1 MGVQAAAE
9 EAGAPAVAVG
19 TLRRD
24 KDGMGRFLTSLAEA
38 FVRGCRV
45 DWGTVFA
52 GTGAHRAALP
62 TYAFQHEHYWAVP
75 AGRGRPGRDD
85 QTDAGF
91 WAAVER
97 EDAESLAT
105 GLQVD
110 QASVLPVLPALAQ
123 WRRRRRELSTVDTS
137 RDPGSW
143 RPVNGL
149 PPARLAGTWL
159 LVTTGRRAE
168 DDVAAALTPPAVTV
182 RRLGLLW

>member
-9 EAGAPAVAVG
+9 EAGAPAVAVV
-19 TLRRD
+19 TLRGDRG
-24 KDGMGRFLTSLAEA
+24 GMGRFLTSLAEA
-38 FVRGCRV
+38 VGRGCRV
-45 DWGTVFA
+45 DWGPVFA

-75 AGRGRPGRDD
+75 AGRGRPGLDD

-123 WRRRRRELSTVDTS
+123 WRRRPRELSTVDTW
-137 RDPGSW
+137 RDRASW
-143 RPVNGL
+143 RPVSGP
-149 PPARLAGTWL
+149 PPARPAGARPLAPS
-159 LVTTGRRAE
+159 GRRAA
-168 DDVAAALTPPAVTV
+168 DVAPATPHPPGAT
-182 RRLGLLW
+182 WQW

>member
-75 AGRGRPGRDD
+75 AGRGRPGLDD
-85 QTDAGF
+85 QPAPGF
-91 WAAVER
+91 WPAAEPQ
-97 EDAESLAT
+97 APQPLA
-105 GLQVD
+105 
-110 QASVLPVLPALAQ
+110 PAL
-123 WRRRRRELSTVDTS
+123 
-137 RDPGSW
+137 
-143 RPVNGL
+143 
-149 PPARLAGTWL
+149 
-159 LVTTGRRAE
+159 
-168 DDVAAALTPPAVTV
+168 
-182 RRLGLLW
+182 